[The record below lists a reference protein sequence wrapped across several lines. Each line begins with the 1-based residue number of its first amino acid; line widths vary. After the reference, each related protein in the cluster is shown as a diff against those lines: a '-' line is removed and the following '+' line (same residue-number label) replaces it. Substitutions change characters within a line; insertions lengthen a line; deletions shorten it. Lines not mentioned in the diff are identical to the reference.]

1 MNYTL
6 LAIINNEEITSQIFD
21 SKEEALDA
29 QKDMLDNWGIESELE
44 DYESEPSDDGYDFD
58 KYQ

>member
-44 DYESEPSDDGYDFD
+44 DYESEPYDDGYDMD